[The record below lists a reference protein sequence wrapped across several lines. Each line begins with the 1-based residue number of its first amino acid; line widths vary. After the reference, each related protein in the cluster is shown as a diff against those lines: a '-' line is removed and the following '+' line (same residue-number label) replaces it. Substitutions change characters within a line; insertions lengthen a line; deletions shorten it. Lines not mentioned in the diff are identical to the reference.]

1 MKKHLSLLLIKML
14 DQAVLKNYTQ
24 FHGSGS
30 EFTFLNYKL
39 DLLKHCE
46 YNILCFTG
54 STSLCRGKQFII
66 HGNISKNSHECQ
78 RYIFGNRY
86 YSFIMFFLF
95 FKICLPGKFY
105 FKFKLSLKLYFC
117 KEL

>member
-1 MKKHLSLLLIKML
+1 ML

-30 EFTFLNYKL
+30 EFTFLNYIL

-86 YSFIMFFLF
+86 YSFIMAFLF
-95 FKICLPGKFY
+95 FKICLPSKFY
-105 FKFKLSLKLYFC
+105 FKFKLYFC
-117 KEL
+117 KEM